1 MKMVVQ
7 ASRGCQTCVSIT
19 HEDGFQSSREVVP
32 GLDAPT
38 RHKYIDSKKDIQKV
52 LNLLLIACLHDSVVG
67 GNVPLLPPSLGS
79 DLVDSRTVTQI
90 SKQKI

>member
-1 MKMVVQ
+1 MSRLHMKTDSKAAGRLSLVLTLQ
-7 ASRGCQTCVSIT
+7 
-19 HEDGFQSSREVVP
+19 
-32 GLDAPT
+32 T